1 MHVVYLLTH
10 MESNNGT
17 IVLVERSSSTN
28 FHSTAPGLILK
39 KLLDNFELVE
49 FCDKPC
55 TLDLQFGFHYKS
67 PLTCRPIYSFNSRTS
82 LFLPFSNEI
91 LLRPINLIDDIRQKF
106 MVVTCCT
113 LTEFN

>member
-39 KLLDNFELVE
+39 NYLI
-49 FCDKPC
+49 
-55 TLDLQFGFHYKS
+55 TL
-67 PLTCRPIYSFNSRTS
+67 N
-82 LFLPFSNEI
+82 
-91 LLRPINLIDDIRQKF
+91 
-106 MVVTCCT
+106 
-113 LTEFN
+113 